1 MLSEKR
7 IRAIVKDELKE
18 QIRKQ
23 TIRMRVLASCNRVAE
38 RFGNPTG
45 DSYYSKSEEIKEAI
59 DKELKYVGKVYGIE
73 ITGASTWKETIGSIQ
88 TILGTMI

>member
-38 RFGNPTG
+38 RFGNPTD
-45 DSYYSKSEEIKEAI
+45 DSYYSKSEEIKRGYRQRVKVCRQGVWDR
-59 DKELKYVGKVYGIE
+59 DKVIH
-73 ITGASTWKETIGSIQ
+73 
-88 TILGTMI
+88 

>member
-23 TIRMRVLASCNRVAE
+23 TIRMRVLAS
-38 RFGNPTG
+38 
-45 DSYYSKSEEIKEAI
+45 
-59 DKELKYVGKVYGIE
+59 
-73 ITGASTWKETIGSIQ
+73 
-88 TILGTMI
+88 

>member
-23 TIRMRVLASCNRVAE
+23 TIRMRVLLPATEWQKGSGIQPVTATTVNR
-38 RFGNPTG
+38 
-45 DSYYSKSEEIKEAI
+45 KK
-59 DKELKYVGKVYGIE
+59 
-73 ITGASTWKETIGSIQ
+73 
-88 TILGTMI
+88 